1 MRVSTRSAYLNG
13 LAAIQQLQASLD
25 RTQRQISSG
34 RRILTPSDDPIAA
47 SRSLELRESLSRL
60 QQFGRNSTVITNR
73 LSQEESALA
82 AVNNVLQ
89 RVRELALQANNA
101 TQSNESRKLIAIEM
115 REHLGN
121 LEQLA
126 NQQDGNGGY
135 LFAGNLEG
143 TKPVTRSGAAYTYN
157 GDQGQRFIQIG
168 EGRQVADSDPG
179 SEVFFRIRNGNGV
192 FTAQPAVANTGTGV
206 VGAGSVTDPT
216 QYDQDQYTVRFIS
229 ADNYVVLDSGGG
241 LVSSGAY
248 VSGDTIEFRG
258 IEFEISGD
266 PVTADEFVVSPSRYQ
281 DVFSMIANLADGIET
296 ASNSPVSR
304 AAMANEVNAGIQN
317 LDQALGHILDVRTQV
332 GSRLAAIEDQVDS
345 NGAFALAM
353 QASLAEI
360 EDLDYAEAISRLSA
374 ETTTLEAAQKSFV
387 LTQQLSLFNLL

>member
-47 SRSLELRESLSRL
+47 SRSLELREALSRL
-60 QQFGRNSTVITNR
+60 QQFGRNSTVVTNR

-89 RVRELALQANNA
+89 RVRELALQGSNA
-101 TQSNESRKLIAIEM
+101 TQSNESRKFIAIEM

-126 NQQDGNGGY
+126 NQKDGNGGY
-135 LFAGNLEG
+135 LFAGNLEN
-143 TKPVTRSGAAYTYN
+143 TQPVSRMGSTFTYN

-179 SEVFFRIRNGNGV
+179 SAVFFQIRSGNGE
-192 FTAQPAVANTGTGV
+192 FATAAAAANTGTGV
-206 VGAGSVTDPT
+206 IGASSVIDPT
-216 QYDQDQYTVRFIS
+216 LYDQDEYTIRF
-229 ADNYVVLDSGGG
+229 ADPDNYDVFDSSGG
-241 LVSSGAY
+241 LVASGAY
-248 VSGDTIEFRG
+248 VSGDTIAFRG
-258 IEFEISGD
+258 IEFTLAGE
-266 PVTADEFVVSPSRYQ
+266 PAAADEFIASPSPFQ
-281 DVFSMIANLADGIET
+281 DLFSMVQNLANALET
-296 ASNSPVSR
+296 SSNSPESR
-304 AAMANEVNAGIQN
+304 AAMANQVNAGIMN
-317 LDQALGHILDVRTQV
+317 MDQALGHILDVRTQV

-345 NGAFALAM
+345 NGSFALAM
-353 QASLAEI
+353 QTALAEI

-387 LTQQLSLFNLL
+387 ITQRLSLFNLL

>member
-13 LAAIQQLQASLD
+13 LAAIQQLQVALD

-34 RRILTPSDDPIAA
+34 RRLLTPSDDPIAA

-60 QQFGRNSTVITNR
+60 QQFERNSTVVTNR

-89 RVRELALQANNA
+89 RVRELALQGSNA
-101 TQSNESRKLIAIEM
+101 TQSTESRNLIAIEM

-126 NQQDGNGGY
+126 NQQDGSGGY
-135 LFAGNLEG
+135 LFAGNLES
-143 TKPVTRSGAAYTYN
+143 TKPVTRMGSAFTYN

-192 FTAQPAVANTGTGV
+192 FSTAPSATNAGTGV
-206 VGAGSVTDPT
+206 LGAGSVTDPT
-216 QYDQDQYTVRFIS
+216 LYDQDEYTVRFVDP
-229 ADNYVVLDSGGG
+229 DNYEVYDSGGG
-241 LVSSGAY
+241 LVASGAY
-248 VSGDTIEFRG
+248 VSGDSIAFRG
-258 IEFEISGD
+258 IEFTISGE
-266 PVTADEFVVSPSRYQ
+266 PAAADEFIASPSRFQ
-281 DVFSMIANLADGIET
+281 DVFSIVASLASALESGTND
-296 ASNSPVSR
+296 PVSR
-304 AAMANEVNAGIQN
+304 AELANQVNAGLLSI
-317 LDQALGHILDVRTQV
+317 DEALGHILDLRTQV
-332 GSRLAAIEDQVDS
+332 GSRLAAIEGQADS
-345 NGAFALAM
+345 NGSFTLAM